1 MSDARNSLP
10 ERTRLLHIGPPK
22 TGTSALQS
30 ACHACRKL
38 MREQGVRYAGG
49 AKQASTAAYAV
60 TRRVHPSTGKPPSMR
75 HWNSLVREVRGAR
88 ERRVLISSEFFAGAT
103 DEQAAKIVRDLDTA
117 RVHIAITLR
126 PLAKILA
133 SRWQQ
138 NVQEGARIQYEE
150 WLHAVLD
157 TPESDHGKRFWSR
170 QRHDALV
177 RRWVGVTGADRVTV
191 VIVDE
196 SDHDALLRNFEEML
210 GLTSGTLHPQQ
221 DASNRS
227 MTLEEIEGVRTFN
240 EQFFADH
247 FSKAL
252 HYKLM
257 ARGAALHMKSRTP
270 ATTEARLVTPS
281 WAIEKAN
288 RFGTEV
294 AASIRELGVNVV
306 GDLEALVV
314 PLSSAESGAAASNA
328 VKQIAPEIAARM
340 AIGVLLA
347 SGRARGE
354 RGAGKGRVGPTWS
367 EPQELFRIST
377 LELIGAIV
385 RRVWAGGVEK
395 IAGLFER
402 HEPPRR

>member
-1 MSDARNSLP
+1 MSAANGALP
-10 ERTRLLHIGPPK
+10 EGTRLLHIGPPK

-30 ACHACRKL
+30 ACHACRKA
-38 MREQGVRYAGG
+38 MREQGVRYAGA

-196 SDHDALLRNFEEML
+196 SHHDALLRNFEEML

-227 MTLEEIEGVRTFN
+227 MTLEEIEAVRTFN

-294 AASIRELGVNVV
+294 AASIRELDVNVV

-314 PLSSAESGAAASNA
+314 PLPSAESGAAASNA
-328 VKQIAPEIAARM
+328 VKQIAPEIASRM

-377 LELIGAIV
+377 LELIGAII
-385 RRVWAGGVEK
+385 RRIWAGGVEK

>member
-1 MSDARNSLP
+1 MSGANGALP
-10 ERTRLLHIGPPK
+10 EGTRLLHIGPPK

-30 ACHACRKL
+30 ACHACRKS

-60 TRRVHPSTGKPPSMR
+60 TQRVHPSTGKPPSIR

-88 ERRVLISSEFFAGAT
+88 ESRVLISSEFFAGAS
-103 DEQAAKIVRDLDTA
+103 DEQAAKIVRDLDAA
-117 RVHIAITLR
+117 RVQIAITLR

-240 EQFFADH
+240 EKFFADH

>member
-1 MSDARNSLP
+1 
-10 ERTRLLHIGPPK
+10 
-22 TGTSALQS
+22 
-30 ACHACRKL
+30 
-38 MREQGVRYAGG
+38 
-49 AKQASTAAYAV
+49 
-60 TRRVHPSTGKPPSMR
+60 
-75 HWNSLVREVRGAR
+75 
-88 ERRVLISSEFFAGAT
+88 VLISSEFFAGAT

-157 TPESDHGKRFWSR
+157 TPESDLGKRFWSR

-367 EPQELFRIST
+367 EPQVLFRIST

>member
-30 ACHACRKL
+30 ACHACRKP

-60 TRRVHPSTGKPPSMR
+60 TRRVHPSTGKPPSIR
-75 HWNSLVREVRGAR
+75 HWNSLLREVRGAG
-88 ERRVLISSEFFAGAT
+88 ESRVLISSEFFAGAS
-103 DEQAAKIVRDLDTA
+103 DEQAAKIVRDLDAA

-177 RRWVGVTGADRVTV
+177 KRWVQAAGADRVTV

-196 SDHDALLRNFEEML
+196 SDHDALLRNFEGLL
-210 GLTSGTLHPQQ
+210 GLTSGTLLPQR

-227 MTLEEIEGVRTFN
+227 MTLEEIEAVRTFN

>member
-1 MSDARNSLP
+1 MSGANGALP
-10 ERTRLLHIGPPK
+10 EGTRLLHIGPPK

-30 ACHACRKL
+30 ACHACRKA
-38 MREQGVRYAGG
+38 MREQRVRYAGA

-210 GLTSGTLHPQQ
+210 GLTIGTLHPQQ

-367 EPQELFRIST
+367 EPQVLFRIST

>member
-1 MSDARNSLP
+1 MSDPLAPLP

-30 ACHACRKL
+30 ACHACRKPL
-38 MREQGVRYAGG
+38 RDQGVRYAGA

-75 HWNSLVREVRGAR
+75 HWNSLLREVRGAK
-88 ERRVLISSEFFAGAT
+88 ESRVLISSEFFAGAS
-103 DEQAAKIVRDLDTA
+103 DEQAAKIVRDLDAA
-117 RVHIAITLR
+117 RVHVAITLR

-138 NVQEGARIQYEE
+138 NVQEGARVQYEE

-177 RRWVGVTGADRVTV
+177 KRWVHAAGADRVTV

-196 SDHDALLRNFEEML
+196 SDHDALLRNFEGLL
-210 GLTSGTLHPQQ
+210 GLVSGTLIPQR

-227 MTLEEIEGVRTFN
+227 MTLEEIEAVRTFN
-240 EQFFADH
+240 EQYFAEH

-257 ARGAALHMKSRTP
+257 ARGAALHLKSRTP
-270 ATTEARLVTPS
+270 ASVEARLVTPT

-288 RFGTEV
+288 AYGSQV
-294 AASIRELGVNVV
+294 AESIKGLGVNVV
-306 GDLEALVV
+306 GDLGALVA
-314 PLSSAESGAAASNA
+314 P
-328 VKQIAPEIAARM
+328 IAPQMPEVSGTSSVSEISPDVAARM
-340 AIGVLLA
+340 AMGVLLA

-377 LELIGAIV
+377 LELLGAIV
-385 RRVWAGGVEK
+385 RRIWAGGVEK

>member
-1 MSDARNSLP
+1 MSGANGALP
-10 ERTRLLHIGPPK
+10 EGTRLLHIGPPK

-30 ACHACRKL
+30 ACHACRKA
-38 MREQGVRYAGG
+38 MREQRVRYAGA

-150 WLHAVLD
+150 WLHTVLD

-314 PLSSAESGAAASNA
+314 PLSSAESGAAALNA

-367 EPQELFRIST
+367 EPQVLFRIST

>member
-1 MSDARNSLP
+1 MSGANGALP
-10 ERTRLLHIGPPK
+10 EGTRLLHIGPPK

-30 ACHACRKL
+30 ACHACRKA
-38 MREQGVRYAGG
+38 MREQGVRYAGA

-210 GLTSGTLHPQQ
+210 GLTIGTLHPQQ

-227 MTLEEIEGVRTFN
+227 MTLEEIEAVRTFN

>member
-1 MSDARNSLP
+1 MSGANGALP
-10 ERTRLLHIGPPK
+10 EGTRLLHIGPPK

-30 ACHACRKL
+30 ACHACRKS

-75 HWNSLVREVRGAR
+75 HWSSLLREVRGAR
-88 ERRVLISSEFFAGAT
+88 ESRVLISSEFFAGAS
-103 DEQAAKIVRDLDTA
+103 DEQAAKIVRDLDAA

-177 RRWVGVTGADRVTV
+177 KRWVHAAGADRVTV

-196 SDHDALLRNFEEML
+196 SDHDALLRNFEGLL
-210 GLTSGTLHPQQ
+210 GLTSGTLLPQR

-227 MTLEEIEGVRTFN
+227 MTLEEIEAVRTFN

>member
-1 MSDARNSLP
+1 MSDARNPLP
-10 ERTRLLHIGPPK
+10 ERSRLLHIGPPK

-30 ACHACRKL
+30 ACHASRKP

-75 HWNSLVREVRGAR
+75 HWNSLLREVRGAK
-88 ERRVLISSEFFAGAT
+88 ESRVLISSEFFAGAS
-103 DEQAAKIVRDLDTA
+103 DEQAAKIVRDLDAA

-138 NVQEGARIQYEE
+138 NVQEGARIRYEE

-177 RRWVGVTGADRVTV
+177 KRWVQAAGADRVTV

-196 SDHDALLRNFEEML
+196 SDHDALLRNFEGFL
-210 GLTSGTLHPQQ
+210 GLTSGTLLPQR

-227 MTLEEIEGVRTFN
+227 MTLEEIEAVRTFN
-240 EQFFADH
+240 EQYFAEH

-257 ARGAALHMKSRTP
+257 ARGAALHLKSRTP
-270 ATTEARLVTPS
+270 LSAEARLATPT
-281 WAIEKAN
+281 WAIQKAN
-288 RFGTEV
+288 EYGSEV
-294 AASIRELGVNVV
+294 AESIRHLGVNVV
-306 GDLEALVV
+306 GDLGALVV
-314 PLSSAESGAAASNA
+314 PVAPG
-328 VKQIAPEIAARM
+328 APEVSGTESVKEISPEVAARM
-340 AIGVLLA
+340 AMGVLLA

-354 RGAGKGRVGPTWS
+354 RGVGKGRFGPTWS
-367 EPQELFRIST
+367 EPQELFRVST
-377 LELIGAIV
+377 LELIGAIL
-385 RRVWAGGVEK
+385 RRIWAGGAEK